1 MLFDLEERKR
11 RWEKVPAALYAAGFV
26 AVLLASLAFSWAV
39 LKGSENLYQGLAG
52 AGLALASSAYSVF
65 FFRSEFS
72 KEDLVKTFL
81 NGLLLSLG
89 VFLVS
94 GFLVMFAVLLGPHI
108 ARGFRIKAMKVLI
121 TGFQQVITTYLFL
134 SPGILALLS
143 LLRMGI
149 RK

>member
-11 RWEKVPAALYAAGFV
+11 RWERVPMAIYTAGFL
-26 AVLLASLAFSWAV
+26 AVLVASLLLSWAV
-39 LKGSENLYQGLAG
+39 LRGSENLYQGAAG
-52 AGLALASSAYSVF
+52 AALALASSLYSVF

-72 KEDLVKTFL
+72 REDLVKTFL

-89 VFLVS
+89 IFLVS

-108 ARGFRIKAMKVLI
+108 AKGFRIKAMKILI
-121 TGFQQVITTYLFL
+121 AGFQQVITTYLLL

-149 RK
+149 KK